1 MNNAVLLL
9 VLLNFAYIGLLPVIF
24 FKKGGKLNA
33 MWWLTATP
41 FLLCTVFLIAAFA
54 SRVPT
59 FVGYV
64 TPLGHTLTL
73 VSTLSSAA
81 SIALISFTLGSHRIP
96 IALWHQT
103 DDAPRHI
110 VTWGAYQHIRHPF
123 YTSFLLAFAAA
134 FLLSPQWGTLA
145 TLIYGFT
152 VLNATAAR
160 EERRLSD
167 SEFGEQYG
175 RYMKRTGRF
184 LPKWGRQEA

>member
-1 MNNAVLLL
+1 MNDAVLWL
-9 VLLNFAYIGLLPVIF
+9 VVLNFAYIGLLPAIF

-41 FLLCTVFLIAAFA
+41 FLLCTVFLLVAFA
-54 SRVPT
+54 GLVPT
-59 FVGYV
+59 FFGYR
-64 TPLGHTLTL
+64 TSLSHALTL
-73 VSTLSSAA
+73 VSTLVSAA

-110 VTWGAYQHIRHPF
+110 VTWGAYQRIRHPF

-145 TLIYGFT
+145 TLIYGFA

-160 EERRLSD
+160 EERRLSN
-167 SEFGEQYG
+167 SEFGEQYS
-175 RYMKRTGRF
+175 RYMKCTGRF
-184 LPKWGRQEA
+184 LPRWGRQEP